1 MGDDGQGRPGSV
13 AAARRSLLRS
23 SIVWKLTVFVGV
35 LVALNGAVLIAV
47 AYFTTSAILRD
58 QIHKRLSTVATA
70 RQAQLTDALRHLQ
83 DKALQFANR
92 ARVERLVAERAAGK
106 LTALHFRTEAEA
118 VLSNARVSTSGILAL
133 WVE

>member
-1 MGDDGQGRPGSV
+1 MGDDGQGRRGS
-13 AAARRSLLRS
+13 AGAPRRSLLRT

-35 LVALNGAVLIAV
+35 LVALNGAGLIEV
-47 AYFTTSAILRD
+47 AYLSASAILRD

-92 ARVERLVAERAAGK
+92 ARVERLVAERAAGR
-106 LTALHFRTEAEA
+106 LTAEQFRSEADA
-118 VLSNARVSTSGILAL
+118 VLSNARVSTSGILA
-133 WVE
+133 